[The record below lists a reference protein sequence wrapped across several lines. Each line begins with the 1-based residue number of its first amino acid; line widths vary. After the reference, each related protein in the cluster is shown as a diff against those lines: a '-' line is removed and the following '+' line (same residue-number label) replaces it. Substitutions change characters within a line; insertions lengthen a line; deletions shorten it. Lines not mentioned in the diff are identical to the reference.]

1 VTIHYPEDTLPLFQK
16 ILVDTYTTET
26 FGYIFHVAPLLS
38 CICWGNIATILQHQK
53 RAYFMLFEMDL
64 DNIPLNINEPGIL
77 GAIVKFRLQI
87 NI

>member
-1 VTIHYPEDTLPLFQK
+1 VTIQYPEDTLPLFKK
-16 ILVDTYTTET
+16 ILIDSIGQNT
-26 FGYIFHVAPLLS
+26 FGYIFIVHPILS
-38 CICWGNIATILQHQK
+38 SICWGHVVSALQHQK

-87 NI
+87 HI